1 MNTSHSRYSSVL
13 RLPLTITLILIS
25 CQSGL
30 AQNRKLTARS
40 AIVVD
45 ERLAALRSAP
55 HLSAPLLKR
64 ISRGR
69 TVTVVETRR
78 GRDGEVFYRVAVTRR
93 TRGWIQR
100 EALILPHRPGD
111 DGRLLRL
118 IKASS
123 DFDRLAR
130 ARVFLDAFPNSS
142 LRPAVL
148 LIVGEEADKAAGKLS
163 QDASRRLGIEEIGGT
178 GASISSYFLN
188 YSGLDRYRRQGIVFT
203 FDPEKL
209 QFHYDGWAW
218 RELVRRHGRSAE
230 ADIARERR

>member
-1 MNTSHSRYSSVL
+1 MTGVY
-13 RLPLTITLILIS
+13 
-25 CQSGL
+25 
-30 AQNRKLTARS
+30 
-40 AIVVD
+40 
-45 ERLAALRSAP
+45 
-55 HLSAPLLKR
+55 
-64 ISRGR
+64 
-69 TVTVVETRR
+69 
-78 GRDGEVFYRVAVTRR
+78 
-93 TRGWIQR
+93 
-100 EALILPHRPGD
+100 
-111 DGRLLRL
+111 LRL
-118 IKASS
+118 IKASR

-130 ARVFLDAFPNSS
+130 AGVFLDAFPNSS